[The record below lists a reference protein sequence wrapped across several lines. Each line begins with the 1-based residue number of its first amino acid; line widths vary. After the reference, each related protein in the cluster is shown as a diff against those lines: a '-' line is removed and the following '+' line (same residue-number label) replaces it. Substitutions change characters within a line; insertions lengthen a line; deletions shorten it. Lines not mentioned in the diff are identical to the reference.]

1 MISVDKIRTD
11 LNQAVKAKDA
21 DKVSTLRMWLAALH
35 NAEIEKKGGLESQD
49 VLRVLKQEAKKRQE
63 SIEAYRKGGRPELAD
78 KETSELKIIKAY
90 LPQEMG
96 EEEIRQAVKAVLAE
110 AKGDFGQAMKLA
122 MVRLAGKAD
131 GAVVARIVKQEL

>member
-21 DKVSTLRMWLAALH
+21 DKVSTLRMLLAALH